1 MRRWKTSIG
10 GSAMVKKVWWTGV
23 GALCSLLIVSG
34 CGKDAGSDGAV
45 EKVAESAPVTLT
57 LFAHGILR
65 DQDFV
70 DYIQEPIK
78 KKYPNITIKKVD
90 ADKQVTMENLIATQD
105 IPDFIWLGLTNIQQL
120 TELNVPVN
128 LEPLVK
134 KQQFDLQ
141 RLDPQM
147 VKSIRSYTKSGELIY
162 LPFRSYAFGLHYN
175 KSIFDKF
182 GVEYPKNGMTWDQV
196 IDLGRKVTRNENGIQ
211 YRGLSA
217 GTLLNRMQSQ
227 LSLPYVDAAT
237 DKAVVSSN
245 EGWRRLFQMFQDIYG
260 IPGNYPGG
268 ATFGDGAKAFLE
280 SRTLA
285 MFPQLLLLNNLDLAK
300 AASEGFQWGVVSYPT
315 FKDKPGAGPGIF
327 SDGFVIPNGSKHP
340 DEAFKVMAHLLS
352 DEVQSMSSAK
362 GNMTALAKTDIK
374 NKLYAE
380 SPLSKGIDI
389 GALLAVGSADP
400 HVKTVYD
407 EKARI
412 IATKHLETFYT
423 GKTDMN
429 TAMRLAD
436 EEIAKM
442 VAETKA
448 AKK

>member
-1 MRRWKTSIG
+1 MRSRNGNGWIG
-10 GSAMVKKVWWTGV
+10 L
-23 GALCSLLIVSG
+23 GALCALLAVSG
-34 CGKDAGSDGAV
+34 CGKGADSGGQTA
-45 EKVAESAPVTLT
+45 EKPAVNVPVTLT
-57 LFAHGILR
+57 LFAHGVLR

-78 KKYPNITIKKVD
+78 QKYPHITIRKVD
-90 ADKQVTMENLIATQD
+90 ADKQVTMESLIATQD

-120 TELNVPVN
+120 TEIDVPVD
-128 LEPLVK
+128 LEPMAK

-147 VKSIRSYTKSGELIY
+147 VKSIRSYTKSGELVY

-196 IDLGRKVTRNENGIQ
+196 IELARKVTRHENGVY

-227 LSLPYVDAAT
+227 LSLPYIDPNT
-237 DKAVVSSN
+237 DKPLISSH
-245 EGWRRLFQMFQDIYG
+245 EGWRKLFQVFQDIYG
-260 IPGNYPGG
+260 IPGNYPSG
-268 ATFGDGAKAFLE
+268 ATFGDGARAFLE
-280 SRTLA
+280 SKTLA

-315 FKDKPGAGPGIF
+315 FKEKPNAGPGIF
-327 SDGFVIPNGSKHP
+327 SDGFVIPRGSKHP
-340 DEAFKVMAHLLS
+340 DQAFQVIAHLLS

-362 GNMTALAKTDIK
+362 GNMTALTKAEIK
-374 NKLYAE
+374 NRLYAE
-380 SPLSKGIDI
+380 SPLSKGVDI
-389 GALLAVGSADP
+389 AALLAVGSADP

-407 EKARI
+407 DKARVI
-412 IATKHLETFYT
+412 VTKHLESFFT
-423 GKTDMN
+423 GKVDMN
-429 TAMRLAD
+429 TAMRQA
-436 EEIAKM
+436 EEEVSKM

-448 AKK
+448 ANN